1 MLHGTLLRFR
11 GVALLA
17 PTAGLFA
24 TLAFAP
30 ASAEG
35 APPTQA
41 GQSDPLVERR
51 ASLPGKSQVIVR
63 AVNSASPQ
71 EVAPIIERAGGNLKR
86 QLAIIN
92 SQVAEVPNGALK
104 SLVNDP
110 LVARVSLD
118 RLIAGSMERTGATI
132 GSTAIRQNL
141 GYDGSGV
148 GVAIIDSGVSNSHDD
163 LTGSGHADRVVQFAD
178 FVGNRSAAYD
188 DYGHGT
194 HVAGIV
200 AGNGFDSS

>member
-11 GVALLA
+11 GVALLSPIA
-17 PTAGLFA
+17 ALFA

-63 AVNSASPQ
+63 AVNTASPQ
-71 EVAPIIERAGGNLKR
+71 EVGPIIERAGGKLKR

-104 SLVNDP
+104 SLANDP

-118 RLIAGSMERTGATI
+118 RLAAGAMERTGATI
-132 GSTAIRQNL
+132 GATAVRQEL
-141 GYDGSGV
+141 GYDGFGV
-148 GVAIIDSGVSNSHDD
+148 GVAIIDSGVSNWHDD
-163 LTGSGHADRVVQFAD
+163 LTGGGLGQRVVRSGD
-178 FVGNRSAAYD
+178 FVGHSSPSPHD
-188 DYGHGT
+188 EYGPGT
-194 HVAGIV
+194 HVGASV
-200 AGNGFDSS
+200 AG